1 VRAPAALVQ
10 LYFACQTGASTLGLA
25 IARGAA
31 YGNDMDLTEEVL
43 QEGLTGPSG
52 KAPRGPRRG
61 PQPDAQAVEDPH
73 GAAPPVGRVLRR
85 AREHWRLSLRE
96 VERRTGRSNA
106 YISQVERGL
115 IRRPD
120 PLVLLELANLYG
132 LNFRTLAEWAG
143 WSDRTLSDRDY
154 GDEALRDVLRL
165 VLQLE
170 GSQRA
175 QLLAYLEELLR
186 ETRT

>member
-1 VRAPAALVQ
+1 
-10 LYFACQTGASTLGLA
+10 
-25 IARGAA
+25 
-31 YGNDMDLTEEVL
+31 MDLTGEVL
-43 QEGLTGPSG
+43 HEGLTRPPG
-52 KAPRGPRRG
+52 KGSRGPRRG
-61 PQPDAQAVEDPH
+61 RQPDAQVVEDPQ
-73 GAAPPVGRVLRR
+73 GPAPLVGRVLRR

-106 YISQVERGL
+106 YLSQVERGL

-143 WSDRTLSDRDY
+143 WSDRTLSEKDY
-154 GDEALRDVLRL
+154 GDESLRDVLRL

-175 QLLAYLEELLR
+175 ELLAYLEELLR

>member
-1 VRAPAALVQ
+1 MQ
-10 LYFACQTGASTLGLA
+10 LYFAPRTGASALALA
-25 IARGAA
+25 IAREAA
-31 YGNDMDLTEEVL
+31 YGKDMDLKGEVL
-43 QEGLTGPSG
+43 HEGLTRPPG
-52 KAPRGPRRG
+52 KGSRGSRRPR
-61 PQPDAQAVEDPH
+61 QPDSQVVEEH
-73 GAAPPVGRVLRR
+73 GGAAPPVGRVLRR

-106 YISQVERGL
+106 YLSQVERGL

-143 WSDRTLSDRDY
+143 WSDPETLSDGDY
-154 GDEALRDVLRL
+154 GDESLRDVLRL